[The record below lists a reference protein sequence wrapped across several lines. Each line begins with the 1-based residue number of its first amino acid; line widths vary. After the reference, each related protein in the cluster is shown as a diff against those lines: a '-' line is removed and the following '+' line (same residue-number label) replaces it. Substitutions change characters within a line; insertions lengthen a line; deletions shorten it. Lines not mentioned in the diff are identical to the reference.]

1 MVKTIDY
8 LKSIENERKRRMKT
22 NFQTPL
28 EYILQFKKK
37 K

>member
-8 LKSIENERKRRMKT
+8 LKAIENERKRRMKT
-22 NFQTPL
+22 SFQMPL
-28 EYILQFKKK
+28 DYILQFKKK

>member
-8 LKSIENERKRRMKT
+8 LKQIEKERKRRMKT
-22 NFQTPL
+22 DFQVPL
-28 EYILQFKKK
+28 DYILEFKKK